1 MEFYCVKCR
10 EKRNVDKYDTVV
22 YKTKHG
28 ERRMAQAKCPVCGT
42 KLNRVLGKA

>member
-10 EKRNVDKYDTVV
+10 GKVSVDKYDTVV

-28 ERRMAQAKCPVCGT
+28 ARKMAQARCPNCGT